1 MRRRRAT
8 AALAAAAIAALGAA
22 GCGAEDFP
30 NDPRPPAPIELTARV
45 DDRQVEVS
53 PTEFDG
59 APVGAGLANVTIS
72 NQTDSDQQ
80 LNFAGPV
87 DRTTDPVVAN
97 GVLEFKI
104 DLEEG
109 EYVVGTDD
117 PSIDDM
123 TFAVGPARPSAQNDL
138 LLP

>member
-8 AALAAAAIAALGAA
+8 AALAAAVIAALGAA

-45 DDRQVEVS
+45 DDRKVEVS
-53 PTEFDG
+53 PIERDG